1 MLARIRDGY
10 TDPARLLTVVAE
22 VAAPELRDEPPKD
35 LRNLYRNER
44 DVTSHA
50 VPERILRRAA
60 ALLSPFDKGGL
71 GTFDELTL
79 IPDIDD
85 VYLYF
90 EQLIFYRER
99 GPQAE

>member
-1 MLARIRDGY
+1 VTLFLFGH
-10 TDPARLLTVVAE
+10 LGS
-22 VAAPELRDEPPKD
+22 AP
-35 LRNLYRNER
+35 
-44 DVTSHA
+44 
-50 VPERILRRAA
+50 
-60 ALLSPFDKGGL
+60 
-71 GTFDELTL
+71 FDELTL